1 MRLKKR
7 MWLIGAAL
15 PFFSGCFYE
24 LAPLSDIKG
33 VKLATEIAL
42 PLFQDSLGIKDIYDQ
57 FSKTGLIKQDGAEP
71 LTFVYTTGDSIEQRQ
86 FINIPPVLV
95 NFGIQTDATVASA
108 FNLVG
113 SFSQTFSGVADIAV
127 AGNEQFKKLEIATG
141 SLSLSL
147 NCDFKHSTK
156 VVLTYPTITSN
167 GVPLTD
173 SFELNYSGSTPIRS
187 TRSIN
192 LSGYIVDFTN
202 GGVSYN
208 KLPYSIS
215 LSVQKVPGNPNM
227 LAGERFGM
235 SQYMVVPKYKFLEGY
250 LGNFT
255 LLRTSE
261 LISIDLFSNQVGG
274 LLFLNDPRLRI
285 RITNGFGLPITCK
298 ISNFSAQAYDGSNIP
313 IAIDFL
319 KDTFSLPF
327 ASAPGQVGIGAY
339 VIDKKNSN
347 IDQVLNSAPKS
358 IRFVLDIQANYN
370 NVPTNNFMYD
380 TSSLKSFCD
389 IEIPFDM
396 RIDDYTVQHG
406 DKFQFPEFANTQ
418 LKDLSIVTEATS
430 TMPVGALIQVY
441 FCKQKN
447 VNGID
452 TFDIIDS
459 LFTDGLKLDPAD
471 VDVNGNVI
479 PIPRSAQ
486 SVCTMTNERYNNIQ
500 AAGCDYYYTKFR
512 GNSARDANSNKPSVR
527 IYNTQKIAVK
537 VGMIGNAQYQ
547 SNGNQ

>member
-7 MWLIGAAL
+7 MWLIGAL
-15 PFFSGCFYE
+15 PFFTGCFYE

-42 PLFQDSLGIKDIYDQ
+42 PLFQDELGIKDIYDQ

-71 LTFVYTTGDSIEQRQ
+71 LTFIYTTGDSIDKRQ

-95 NFGIQTDATVASA
+95 NFGIQADAAIATA
-108 FNLVG
+108 FNFVG
-113 SFSQTFSGVADIAV
+113 SFSQAFSGVTDIAV
-127 AGNEQFKKLEIATG
+127 AGNEQFNKLEIGTG
-141 SLSLSL
+141 SLNL
-147 NCDFKHSTK
+147 NITCDFKHNTK
-156 VVLTYPTITSN
+156 VVMSYPSITLN
-167 GVPLTD
+167 GQPLID
-173 SFELNYSGSTPIRS
+173 SFELNYSGTTPITVNR
-187 TRSIN
+187 TIN
-192 LSGYIVDFTN
+192 LAGYLIDFTN
-202 GGVSYN
+202 GGTASN
-208 KLPYSIS
+208 KLPYNAS
-215 LSVQKVPGNPNM
+215 LSVKKVAGNPDM
-227 LAGERFGM
+227 VAGEKFGM

-261 LISIDLFSNQVGG
+261 IISIDLFSNQVGG
-274 LLFLNDPRLRI
+274 RLFLNDPRLRI
-285 RITNGFGLPITCK
+285 RISNGFGLPITCK
-298 ISNFSAQAYDGSNIP
+298 ISNFFARGYDDVPIP

-327 ASAPGQVGIGAY
+327 AVAPGQVGIGSY
-339 VIDKKNSN
+339 VIDRNNSN

-358 IRFVLDIQANYN
+358 ISFVLDIQANYN
-370 NVPTNNFMYD
+370 NVPTNNFMFD